1 MRITA
6 LIMKGA
12 LDYNLDIVI
21 NMIAN
26 IFIVSVLNAI
36 YLSNY
41 KGENCL
47 QNYQVEC
54 KCHSPDNIKRR

>member
-41 KGENCL
+41 KVEN
-47 QNYQVEC
+47 VC
-54 KCHSPDNIKRR
+54 KTTK